1 MAMQFVLVSV
11 NIDMNDME
19 LYLPVCSQVI
29 AGSQNDV

>member
-11 NIDMNDME
+11 NIDMNDVE
-19 LYLPVCSQVI
+19 FLPVCSQVI